1 MTTEEKAQT
10 HVTLPHKV
18 SVQLPALTPCRS
30 SKHPN
35 FPVSLHKLK
44 GLKSKKKGRKQ
55 TPTGKQTTFK

>member
-35 FPVSLHKLK
+35 FPVSLRKLK
-44 GLKSKKKGRKQ
+44 GLKSKKKREK
-55 TPTGKQTTFK
+55 TNTNWKADDI